1 MLGHGG
7 HAAADFAVSMLPKM
21 IADRLTNSSR
31 STDDISRVLSES
43 IRALDKEIEDGVTGL
58 FANDVD
64 ALARL
69 PQGAIDDTVRRNHE
83 KILLGMTG
91 TTALVALIDEK
102 TENLWIANLGDCQAG
117 MCLIGY
123 MFASML

>member
-31 STDDISRVLSES
+31 SAEDISRVLSDS
-43 IRALDKEIEDGVTGL
+43 IRALDKEIEDGITGL

-69 PQGAIDDTVRRNHE
+69 PQSAIDDIVRRNHE
-83 KILLGMTG
+83 KLLLGMSG
-91 TTALVALIDEK
+91 TTSLVAFVDEK
-102 TENLWIANLGDCQAG
+102 KENLWIANVGDCQAG
-117 MCLIGY
+117 VYLIGC
-123 MFASML
+123 MFSSTL

>member
-31 STDDISRVLSES
+31 SADEISRVLSDS

-58 FANDVD
+58 FSNDVD

-69 PQGAIDDTVRRNHE
+69 PQGAIDDIVRRNHE
-83 KILLGMTG
+83 KLLLGMTG
-91 TTALVALIDEK
+91 TTSLVALVDEK
-102 TENLWIANLGDCQAG
+102 KGNVWIANLGDCQAG
-117 MCLIGY
+117 VCLIGC